1 MQCFLAS
8 FAFILFVAPTVFAAN
23 RFWNAPAFGG
33 DRRWSVSANWSGG
46 VPGNG
51 DTLFFN
57 DKSDGTFQ
65 DECTNNISNLQLN
78 SIFFSAT
85 SANAVPDIFGNAI
98 TLSGGISENVSFWGA
113 ELKLPITLSASQTF
127 ESLTD
132 GHLTLSNINVS
143 THTLTLDTRLS
154 LSRINVNGRLSGSG
168 SIDITGPGSVTFD
181 SSTTNTLSGP
191 VRLSNGA
198 RLTVHSENAAGGIP
212 SIVGDIIVGD
222 GINLSQLFI
231 GADHQINGDVVINA
245 GSQMQLN
252 TTTDALPSLALND
265 ASVHILGGGLMGLT
279 GPLNVGGT
287 TNSTIR
293 GPISLDAASRNFN
306 ISNNVELRMNGAISA
321 VNLSLPRPGIIKGGG
336 GTLLL
341 LSNNTF
347 AGNVSI
353 NAGRV
358 IAAEPR
364 SLGAPTTE
372 IASLVV
378 GATSVA
384 QGGELLLSAVSITNE
399 LLTLATTQGGLST
412 TGICVWLGQIV
423 LNTNA
428 PFNIS
433 NATLTVNGP
442 ITGVGAIVKR
452 GSGALTLAGTNANG
466 FTGMFQHQAGFLTLD
481 KAAGVTAI
489 AGDLQI
495 GDAAGGANTDIVVVQ
510 DAEQI
515 SDTSRVILTSSGHL
529 DLNATETVGAIS
541 GSGAIRLDGGDLTF
555 GGNGT
560 DESLSAQVVGTFDL
574 TKVGT
579 GIQTLSGNNTHS
591 GITRIL
597 AGTLRVNGT
606 QPRSAVSVVGAKL
619 EGSGTVGQITSN
631 GRISPGAGATGPG
644 VLTTSNLI
652 FQAGGS
658 LEVNIDGSSP
668 GTGHDQL
675 AVRGSV
681 QLANASLIPTLAPG
695 FLPDS
700 GDTFVILSNDGA
712 DAIGGTFSG
721 LPNNSFVS
729 AGPGLRFQVRY
740 NGGDGNDVMLIFTN
754 ETVVAKPVL
763 LSAGNGN
770 PRLDPNECALLGG
783 SVSNQT
789 AQALANVSVEFL
801 PLSGG
806 LNISNPRFSFPT
818 IAPASAAA
826 IPPVTVLSIANNVVC
841 GSTLRIAMVLRQGST
856 TISSATLVFMVGSG
870 GAGGCT
876 DGGGACT
883 YCPDIVINGTLLPG
897 DLVQLGTLNE
907 RAAASTCAAADACP
921 GIAAG
926 GARLVD
932 ALTFQNGPRSACIT
946 MRLDNVC
953 TVANSD
959 LFATVYTG
967 TYDPSNL
974 CAKFVAG
981 VGGPL
986 SEGKTG
992 EISFRAGANEV
1003 FVITVNEFKT
1013 GLSCTDYRL
1022 TVSGGDCRP
1031 RLGIENIAGPN
1042 VRVSWPNSGAGWHP
1056 QAANI
1061 LNAWSDL
1068 NIAPSNFSGNYFID
1082 VNGGLNSRYF
1092 RLREP

>member
-1 MQCFLAS
+1 MP
-8 FAFILFVAPTVFAAN
+8 V
-23 RFWNAPAFGG
+23 
-33 DRRWSVSANWSGG
+33 
-46 VPGNG
+46 NG
-51 DTLFFN
+51 DSVIFN
-57 DKSDGTFQ
+57 DRSEATFQ
-65 DECTNNISNLQLN
+65 GESTNNLSNLQLN
-78 SIFFSAT
+78 SILFEAT
-85 SANAVPDIFGNAI
+85 GNAVPAIYGNNI
-98 TLSGGISENVSFWGA
+98 TLSGGVSENVSFWGA
-113 ELKLPITLSASQTF
+113 ELLLPITLSASQTF

-132 GHLTLSNINVS
+132 GRLTVSNVNVGTRS
-143 THTLTLDTRLS
+143 LTLDTRLNG
-154 LSRINVNGRLSGSG
+154 SRININGRLSGSG
-168 SIDITGPGSVTFD
+168 SIDITGPGQVTFA
-181 SSTTNTLSGP
+181 SSQTNTFSGP
-191 VRLSNGA
+191 VRLSNGG
-198 RLTVHSENAAGGIP
+198 RLTLGSQNAAGGIP
-212 SIVGDIIVGD
+212 SIAGDLIIGD
-222 GINLSQLFI
+222 GMTPSDVSI
-231 GADHQINGDVVINA
+231 AEDHQVNGDVVLNSRSRVTLS
-245 GSQMQLN
+245 GS
-252 TTTDALPSLALND
+252 TDFLPSFTLID
-265 ASVHILGGGLMGLT
+265 ANVLIFSGGLLGLT
-279 GPLNVGGT
+279 GPVMVGGT
-287 TNSTIR
+287 SNSVIR
-293 GPISLDAASRNFN
+293 GAVTLDSASRTFTV
-306 ISNNVELRMNGAISA
+306 SNNVELRLDGVISGF
-321 VNLSLPRPGIIKGGG
+321 NLSISRPGIIKGGD

-347 AGNVSI
+347 GGNVSI

-358 IAAEPR
+358 IATEPR

-372 IASLVV
+372 IAGITV
-378 GATSVA
+378 GATSVG
-384 QGGELLLSAVSITNE
+384 QGGELLLSTVSVTNE
-399 LLTLATTQGGLST
+399 LLTVGTTQGGLST
-412 TGICVWLGQIV
+412 TGTCAWVGQIV
-423 LNTNA
+423 VTTNA

-433 NATLTVNGP
+433 NATFTVNGAV
-442 ITGVGAIVKR
+442 TGAGAIVKR
-452 GSGALTLAGTNANG
+452 GSGTLTLTGTSANSFSGVAQHNAG
-466 FTGMFQHQAGFLTLD
+466 LLILD
-481 KAAGVTAI
+481 KTPGVTAI
-489 AGDLQI
+489 AGELLI
-495 GDAAGGANTDIVVVQ
+495 GDFVGGANADVVRVQ
-510 DAEQI
+510 QAEQI
-515 SDTSRVILTSSGHL
+515 ADTSRLNLAPTGQL
-529 DLNATETVGAIS
+529 DLNAPETVGAIS
-541 GSGAIRLDGGDLTF
+541 GSGQIRLDGGDLTF

-560 DESLSAQVVGTFDL
+560 DETLIASVVGTFGL
-574 TKVGT
+574 TKIGA
-579 GIQTLSGNNTHS
+579 GIQTLSGLNTYT
-591 GITRIL
+591 GPTRVL
-597 AGTLRVNGT
+597 AGTLRVNGVQLQST
-606 QPRSAVSVVGAKL
+606 INVIGAAL
-619 EGSGTVGQITSN
+619 EGIGMVGHITCN
-631 GRISPGAGATGPG
+631 GRIAPGSGASDSS
-644 VLTTSNLI
+644 VLTCSNLT

-658 LEVNIDGSSP
+658 LAINIGGPNP

-675 AVRGSV
+675 LVRGAV
-681 QLANASLIPTLAPG
+681 QLANAALMPTLDNG

-700 GDTFVILSNDGA
+700 GDSFVILSNDGA
-712 DAIGGTFSG
+712 DAIGGTFFG

-740 NGGDGNDVMLIFTN
+740 NGGDGNDVILIFTN

-789 AQALANVSVEFL
+789 AQAHANVSVEFL

-818 IAPASAAA
+818 IAPASAAS

-856 TISSATLVFMVGSG
+856 TISSATLAFIVGSG
-870 GAGGCT
+870 GAGGCA
-876 DGGGACT
+876 DGGGVCT
-883 YCPDIVINGTLLPG
+883 YCPDIVVNGTLLPG
-897 DLVQLGTLNE
+897 DLVQLGTLSE
-907 RAAASTCAAADACP
+907 SAAASTCAAGDACP
-921 GIAAG
+921 GINAG

-946 MRLDNVC
+946 VRLDNVC
-953 TVANSD
+953 NVANSD
-959 LFATVYTG
+959 LFATAYTG
-967 TYDPSNL
+967 AYDPSNL

-981 VGGPL
+981 IGGPL

-1068 NIAPSNFSGNYFID
+1068 NIAPSNSTGNYFID